1 MKKIT
6 RALCLVFA
14 LAMALSLVSCG
25 GDTSYITTFHDQ
37 KIPAGVYL
45 YQLVTATQSAYS
57 KVEDSS
63 KDVLKQDVDGQDAA
77 IWIEQTAQQE
87 MKRYLAVEK
96 EFEDLGLTLDS
107 DAQNAVTAQV
117 NSEWNN
123 YGEWYEKNGISKDS
137 LTLVVQNLAKKQQ
150 VFLYYYDEG
159 GPEAVSDDDLKAYF
173 SDNYVKVKYLG
184 VSWNTSKT
192 GDELTAAKE
201 EAKAKAD
208 GYLARAKNGESMDR
222 LIQEY
227 SNEQRTA
234 SAKEGEEVKTT
245 DPSEVEEDTYATV
258 LSKEGGSSFGEQ
270 FAERMNAM
278 SAGDIEV
285 VEGTSKYYVLA
296 KYDILAKEEDF
307 TSRRITLLQNMKAEE
322 YEQKL
327 DNVVGE
333 MNITLNEDALNRYTA
348 KKIK

>member
-1 MKKIT
+1 
-6 RALCLVFA
+6 
-14 LAMALSLVSCG
+14 
-25 GDTSYITTFHDQ
+25 
-37 KIPAGVYL
+37 
-45 YQLVTATQSAYS
+45 
-57 KVEDSS
+57 
-63 KDVLKQDVDGQDAA
+63 
-77 IWIEQTAQQE
+77 
-87 MKRYLAVEK
+87 
-96 EFEDLGLTLDS
+96 
-107 DAQNAVTAQV
+107 
-117 NSEWNN
+117 
-123 YGEWYEKNGISKDS
+123 
-137 LTLVVQNLAKKQQ
+137 
-150 VFLYYYDEG
+150 
-159 GPEAVSDDDLKAYF
+159 
-173 SDNYVKVKYLG
+173 
-184 VSWNTSKT
+184 
-192 GDELTAAKE
+192 
-201 EAKAKAD
+201 
-208 GYLARAKNGESMDR
+208 MDR

-227 SNEQRTA
+227 SNEQRTV